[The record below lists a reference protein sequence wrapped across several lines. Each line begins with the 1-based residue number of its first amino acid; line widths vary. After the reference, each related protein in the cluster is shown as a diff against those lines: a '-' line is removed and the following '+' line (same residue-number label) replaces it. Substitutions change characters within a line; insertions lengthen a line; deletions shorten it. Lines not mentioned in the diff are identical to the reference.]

1 MFSALLQPVQLMPG
15 ERLRVA
21 YVSSDF
27 GNHPLSHLMGS
38 VFGLH
43 DRSRVSHLSL
53 PPGCSPSSVVLM
65 KGAVRGMACN
75 NVCMLV
81 ACNDELLGRWHA
93 WVLKRMLR
101 AAGGDFL
108 LCAEPL

>member
-1 MFSALLQPVQLMPG
+1 MLSVLLQPVQLMHG

-43 DRSRVSHLSL
+43 NRSRVCHLSL
-53 PPGCSPSSVVLM
+53 LPGCSPSIVLLII
-65 KGAVRGMACN
+65 GEGMARN

-81 ACNDELLGRWHA
+81 AL
-93 WVLKRMLR
+93 
-101 AAGGDFL
+101 
-108 LCAEPL
+108 